1 MILEKNFLDMDE
13 IKVILFE
20 MSVMI
25 SKVYFFLENLSIW

>member
-25 SKVYFFLENLSIW
+25 SKVYFFLENLSI